1 MGDEFRPS
9 ERAGSVG
16 GPGGVPPASDRMLER
31 LAALQ
36 GARLY
41 TALGLLFLL
50 ALAFRFFD
58 IVSRVGLIAFMGIIV
73 ALALHSLVVRIPL
86 PRGAATALVA
96 LAGLGLAGLTV
107 WQGLSFLLPQLQSLA
122 MDLPRFQEAVEEW
135 QARLEQRTG
144 MDVDLLG
151 APLESLLQDPLGA
164 GIGLLSR
171 AFGVVEILGIV
182 VLVLAGSVYV
192 AARPNEQLLDSLLR
206 AVPRERQPAFRRMMH
221 RMAERLG
228 GWLRGT
234 LLSMLIIGVLSGVA
248 FWLLGAPY
256 PILLGVIAG
265 VLEFIPIVGPWVA
278 GAVAVLV
285 TFFHD
290 PQTAL
295 YIAIAALVIQQVEG
309 NLVYPFVMSGA
320 AELHPFVTLLA
331 LLLFG
336 ALFGF
341 LGALLALPLTLAIA
355 TVVEV
360 FWVEETLGNHGAPA
374 ESLVDT

>member
-1 MGDEFRPS
+1 
-9 ERAGSVG
+9 
-16 GPGGVPPASDRMLER
+16 
-31 LAALQ
+31 
-36 GARLY
+36 LY

-192 AARPNEQLLDSLLR
+192 AARPNEQLLDSLVR
-206 AVPRERQPAFRRMMH
+206 AGPGERQPAFRRMMH

-278 GAVAVLV
+278 
-285 TFFHD
+285 
-290 PQTAL
+290 
-295 YIAIAALVIQQVEG
+295 
-309 NLVYPFVMSGA
+309 
-320 AELHPFVTLLA
+320 
-331 LLLFG
+331 
-336 ALFGF
+336 
-341 LGALLALPLTLAIA
+341 
-355 TVVEV
+355 
-360 FWVEETLGNHGAPA
+360 
-374 ESLVDT
+374 